1 MSVDAGY
8 PQPVRHSESCQQILG
23 WPHDPASHHETP
35 NASEPMPHQGKKDQT
50 KPKKR
55 CATPQGGTMT
65 KNFCAAESDATI
77 EAAMVEAGWDKA
89 GWDKAGWDKAGR
101 DEAATGEIARVEA
114 APSRR
119 NQRGM
124 VSAEWAVGII
134 AAVAIAGVLLGIVT
148 SGPIHDALL
157 KFILL
162 VIQSFAGFLR

>member
-1 MSVDAGY
+1 MIEDSSAPGVSA
-8 PQPVRHSESCQQILG
+8 P
-23 WPHDPASHHETP
+23 
-35 NASEPMPHQGKKDQT
+35 
-50 KPKKR
+50 
-55 CATPQGGTMT
+55 
-65 KNFCAAESDATI
+65 SD
-77 EAAMVEAGWDKA
+77 EVVEALPQDQRR
-89 GWDKAGWDKAGR
+89 GR
-101 DEAATGEIARVEA
+101 Y
-114 APSRR
+114 RR